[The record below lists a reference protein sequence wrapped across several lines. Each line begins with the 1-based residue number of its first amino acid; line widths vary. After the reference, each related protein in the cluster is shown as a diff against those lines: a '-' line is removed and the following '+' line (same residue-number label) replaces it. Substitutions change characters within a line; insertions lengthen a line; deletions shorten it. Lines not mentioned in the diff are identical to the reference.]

1 MTNGRAG
8 SDVASLGYER
18 QFNRDKEQEKGE
30 WALGMERQQ
39 ETPMLLLSSK
49 KGLEWLEI
57 RPTPGPSSKKILKNV
72 CVEFGGRNTI
82 HQKHPLESGGNLQT

>member
-1 MTNGRAG
+1 MGTGYGEAAG
-8 SDVASLGYER
+8 DTYER
-18 QFNRDKEQEKGE
+18 QFNRDKEQERDE

-39 ETPMLLLSSK
+39 ETPMLLLSSR

-57 RPTPGPSSKKILKNV
+57 RPTPGPSSKKILKNI